1 MPYYTTDD
9 EGNRVEVPVKVTR
22 SADYK
27 KYYVHGTQSSIF
39 SSYHYRI
46 DERNIEQLL
55 AKFRDGV
62 LRQKMEDALWVALN
76 KISEKFADLVA
87 EVHATENFVQGEAT
101 GQYNLLVIIN
111 QEQYSVIEI
120 ILKLA
125 DAIFGPLFLETGL
138 LFGLTVLSEQEWGNL
153 RASGNIEVT
162 NTLGKTVRLLS
173 TGVKYAK

>member
-1 MPYYTTDD
+1 LPYYTIDD

-27 KYYVHGTQSSIF
+27 KYDVHGVQSGVF

-46 DERNIEQLL
+46 DEHNIEQLL
-55 AKFRDGV
+55 TKFRDGV
-62 LRQKMEDALWVALN
+62 LRQKMGDALRFALN

-87 EVHATENFVQGEAT
+87 EIHATESFIQGEKT
-101 GQYNLLVIIN
+101 GQYNLLVVIN

-153 RASGNIEVT
+153 RTSGNIEVT
-162 NTLGKTVRLLS
+162 DTLGKTMRLLS